1 MTEPYYQDDHVTI
14 YHGDSLEILAELD
27 PVDAAAA
34 ITDPPYYRVVD
45 ADWDDQWGANPNEF
59 YGWIGKVCDVVN
71 THTIDRATIAMFCD
85 ADHACAVELEIRR
98 RFAFLN
104 HIVWRK
110 PDQGRLGQAD
120 KDMLRRFFVTTERI
134 ILAEKLRNPDGDL
147 FRFRSNVNHAVT
159 AEIYDD
165 LIDRMIEWRNQAGL
179 TNRNVDELLGTAGM
193 ASHYFGKSQWSLP
206 TQTAYD
212 TIRNHTGGDTSPF
225 PPFESIRQ
233 EFDSRRQEFD
243 SRRRE
248 FDSDQHGHDLELL
261 SDCWTFAA
269 PRGNDRNHPT
279 QKPEAL
285 IRHLTNTT
293 TRPGDLILDPFL
305 GSGTTARVAKDTGRR
320 CIGIEKDERHCETAA
335 NRLAQE
341 VLPL

>member
-1 MTEPYYQDDHVTI
+1 MTDPYYQDDHVTI

-34 ITDPPYYRVVD
+34 ITDPPYYRVVN
-45 ADWDDQWGANPNEF
+45 ADWDDQWGSNPNEF
-59 YGWIGKVCDVVN
+59 YSWIGNVCDALN
-71 THTIDRATIAMFCD
+71 IHTIDRATIAMFCD

-110 PDQGRLGQAD
+110 PHPTKLGLTD

-165 LIDRMIEWRNQAGL
+165 LIERMIKWRNQAEL

-193 ASHYFGKSQWSLP
+193 AWHYFGKPQWTLP

-243 SRRRE
+243 RRRRE

-261 SDCWTFAA
+261 SDCWTFAGI
-269 PRGNDRNHPT
+269 PGNDRNHPT